1 MRPNE
6 TVGLFFLVVALVSVV
21 LAALPVASWWPLS
34 QPIPILAW
42 AVIGLLILGFER
54 RNRRKS
60 R

>member
-34 QPIPILAW
+34 RPIPILAW

>member
-6 TVGLFFLVVALVSVV
+6 AVGVFFLAVALVSLV
-21 LAALPVASWWPLS
+21 LTAVPVAPWWPLS
-34 QPIPILAW
+34 RPIPILAW